1 MRSRSREVNVFSMS
15 ALDLFASALGAFI
28 LMAVVLMPY
37 FLRVDPD
44 VVQKQLAAA
53 KAKQRETEQQLAK
66 ARAENNRLK
75 KQVQELLDAPKMTF
89 PHLDV
94 IIALDSTGSMADAV
108 DGLRQDIDDFA
119 ELMLELAPSL
129 GIGVVD
135 FEDRCDMA
143 TAAREFPLRRM
154 DSAGLS
160 SLVSFTRTITGGS
173 PPCNTDSPEALAM
186 ALDVGISSSWRG
198 ESEARI
204 IVIITDN
211 PAYPDRQASAL
222 AAARAFAGRGP
233 EHRISAVMKMSPG
246 ADPGT
251 EEYLRSLAD
260 AGNGNFTEAGR
271 SFVVTMLF
279 ALAGL

>member
-1 MRSRSREVNVFSMS
+1 MS

-28 LMAVVLMPY
+28 LMAVVLMPF

-44 VVQKQLAAA
+44 EVQRLLAAA
-53 KAKQRETEQQLAK
+53 EAKQRETERQLAQ
-66 ARAENNRLK
+66 ARAENERQLDQARAENDRLK

-94 IIALDSTGSMADAV
+94 VIALDTSGSMGAAV
-108 DGLRQDIDDFA
+108 DGLRQDIDEFA
-119 ELMLELAPSL
+119 QLMFELAPSL
-129 GIGVVD
+129 GIGIID
-135 FEDRCDMA
+135 FEDRCDMT
-143 TAAREFPLRRM
+143 TAVREFPLRLM
-154 DSAGLS
+154 NSSGFS
-160 SLVSFTRTITGGS
+160 SLVSFTGSLSAGS
-173 PPCNTDSPEALAM
+173 PSCNSDAEEALAM
-186 ALDVGISSSWRG
+186 ALDAGIASNWRR

-211 PAYPDRQASAL
+211 PAYPDKQASAL

-233 EHRISAVMKMSPG
+233 AHRVSTVMTVTGGSA
-246 ADPGT
+246 PGT

-260 AGNGNFTEAGR
+260 AGNGNFTQGGR